1 MVPMMWPRLFSY
13 IYSDEPGAIRLVC
26 DNGTQMP
33 LYEYAC
39 DRCGKT
45 IEVLQKYSDEPL
57 TVHESCGGALEKLIS
72 RSAFKL
78 KGSGW
83 YATDYASGGKSG
95 QKGSDSSSNGSS
107 ESKAESKGEGKSE
120 NKSETKS
127 ETKTETKTESKSEN
141 KTTPASS

>member
-1 MVPMMWPRLFSY
+1 
-13 IYSDEPGAIRLVC
+13 
-26 DNGTQMP
+26 MP

-78 KGSGW
+78 KGTGW
-83 YATDYASGGKSG
+83 YATDYASGGKT
-95 QKGSDSSSNGSS
+95 GSDSSSNGGS
-107 ESKAESKGEGKSE
+107 ESKAEAKADAKADAKSE
-120 NKSETKS
+120 NKTETKS
-127 ETKTETKTESKSEN
+127 ETKTESKAEAKSESKPA
-141 KTTPASS
+141 PASSDKSP

>member
-1 MVPMMWPRLFSY
+1 
-13 IYSDEPGAIRLVC
+13 
-26 DNGTQMP
+26 MP

-39 DRCGKT
+39 ERCGKT

-57 TVHESCGGALEKLIS
+57 IVHESCGGVLEKLIS

-83 YATDYASGGKSG
+83 YATDYASGGKT
-95 QKGSDSSSNGSS
+95 GSDSSSNGGS
-107 ESKAESKGEGKSE
+107 ESKAEAKADAKADAKSE

-127 ETKTETKTESKSEN
+127 ETKTESKSET
-141 KTTPASS
+141 KSESKPAPASSDKST

>member
-1 MVPMMWPRLFSY
+1 
-13 IYSDEPGAIRLVC
+13 
-26 DNGTQMP
+26 MP

-45 IEVLQKYSDEPL
+45 LEVLQKYSDEPL

-83 YATDYASGGKSG
+83 YATDYASGGQSG

-107 ESKAESKGEGKSE
+107 ESKAE

-141 KTTPASS
+141 KTTPASSDKSA

>member
-1 MVPMMWPRLFSY
+1 
-13 IYSDEPGAIRLVC
+13 
-26 DNGTQMP
+26 MP

-45 IEVLQKYSDEPL
+45 LEVLQKYSDEPL
-57 TVHESCGGALEKLIS
+57 TVHDNCGGALEKLIS

-83 YATDYASGGKSG
+83 YATDYASGSKT
-95 QKGSDSSSNGSS
+95 GSDSSSNGSS
-107 ESKAESKGEGKSE
+107 EGKTEAKAESKSEGKSE

-127 ETKTETKTESKSEN
+127 ETKTETKTESKSES
-141 KTTPASS
+141 KPSPASSDKS

>member
-1 MVPMMWPRLFSY
+1 MFY
-13 IYSDEPGAIRLVC
+13 IYSDEPGAFRLVC

-83 YATDYASGGKSG
+83 YATDYASSGKSG
-95 QKGSDSSSNGSS
+95 ADSSSNGSS
-107 ESKAESKGEGKSE
+107 ESKAEAKADAKSE
-120 NKSETKS
+120 SKSEAKGETKS
-127 ETKTETKTESKSEN
+127 DAKTETKTEAKSES
-141 KTTPASS
+141 KPSPASSDKSS

>member
-1 MVPMMWPRLFSY
+1 
-13 IYSDEPGAIRLVC
+13 
-26 DNGTQMP
+26 MP

-57 TVHESCGGALEKLIS
+57 TVHENCGGALEKLIS

-83 YATDYASGGKSG
+83 YATDYASGGQSG

-141 KTTPASS
+141 KTTPASSDKSA

>member
-1 MVPMMWPRLFSY
+1 
-13 IYSDEPGAIRLVC
+13 
-26 DNGTQMP
+26 MP

-45 IEVLQKYSDEPL
+45 LEVLQKYSDEPL
-57 TVHESCGGALEKLIS
+57 TVHENCGGALEKLIS

-83 YATDYASGGKSG
+83 YATDYASGKT
-95 QKGSDSSSNGSS
+95 GSDSTSNGSA
-107 ESKAESKGEGKSE
+107 ESKAEAKAEGKSVNKSE

-127 ETKTETKTESKSEN
+127 ETKTETKTESKSE
-141 KTTPASS
+141 